1 MKTLLLLLVRYE
13 RSPVPLSEICK
24 EFFGI
29 GEKQAAMMAA
39 SQALPVPA
47 FKLRE
52 SERAGWMVDLRDL
65 AEHIDKKR
73 RQALNDYTEV
83 RT

>member
-1 MKTLLLLLVRYE
+1 MNTLLLLLARYE

-29 GEKQAAMMAA
+29 GEKQAAMLAA

-73 RQALNDYTEV
+73 RQALSDYTEV